1 MSCCPACGAHE
12 ADLVHAHPAW
22 GAHRVVRCGRCDLA
36 RTDPQPD
43 DAALRAAYEVRRVPA
58 HGATIAVL
66 RRRIARA
73 FAARAARGL
82 GRARGRALDVGCG
95 DGTVLEALAAR
106 GFAATGTE
114 LPGHGAAHRSGASI
128 VETSDLTALRLP
140 AASQRLVVLRH
151 VLEHV
156 RDPAATLREVR
167 RVLEPAGRLVVA
179 VPNLRSWQAEA
190 TGAAWVHLDLPR
202 HLFHFTPASLAR
214 LVRDAGFAIE
224 RATQLSFEHGPYGW
238 VCALVGGGGGDAGG
252 RRAPALAAMA
262 ALAPAAVLLSAAEA
276 LAGRGA
282 VIELAARPVAQRT

>member
-1 MSCCPACGAHE
+1 MPGCPSCGAHE
-12 ADLVHAHPAW
+12 ADVVHAHPAW
-22 GAHRVVRCGRCDLA
+22 GAHRVVRCRRCDLA

-43 DAALRAAYEVRRVPA
+43 DAALLAAYESPHARA
-58 HGATIAVL
+58 HSAPIAL
-66 RRRIARA
+66 LQRGIARA
-73 FAARAARGL
+73 FATRAARGL
-82 GRARGRALDVGCG
+82 APAGGRALDVGCG
-95 DGTVLEALAAR
+95 DGTVLAALAVH

-114 LPGHGAAHRSGASI
+114 LPGHGAASRSGASV
-128 VETSDLTALRLP
+128 VEATDLAALRLP

-156 RDPAATLREVR
+156 RDPPATLREVR

-179 VPNLRSWQAEA
+179 VPNRASWQADA

-202 HLFHFTPASLAR
+202 HLFHFTPATLSR
-214 LVRDAGFAIE
+214 LVGDAGFVIE

-238 VCALVGGGGGDAGG
+238 VCALVGGGGSDADG

-262 ALAPAAVLLSAAEA
+262 ALAPAAVLLSVAEA

-282 VIELAARPVAQRT
+282 VIELAARPAAQRT